1 MLLRVL
7 IVDDSILFRRAVS
20 DALSGIPDIEIVGT
34 AANGRIALSR
44 IKSLRPDIMTLDLEM
59 PEMNGLEVLSAIK
72 TEGLDVGAILLSCLT
87 VRGGDLTIKGLE
99 LGAFDYVPKPDGGS
113 AEENTLYLRRALE
126 PLLKAFSRQREI
138 RKILRGGRPLS
149 APPAAPKLV
158 TLPTPSAHL
167 PQSHLTAIPGRRS
180 EALAIGISTG
190 GPKALIEVMTA
201 LPAKLN
207 VPVFIVQHMPAYF
220 TTSLAANL
228 NGRCSFRV
236 KEAENGE
243 LVTPDTAYIAPG
255 GKQMKVALAADGISK
270 IVRVTD
276 DPAENNCRPSV
287 DYLFRSI
294 AHHYLGRA
302 TGVIMTGMGSDG
314 AVGLKLMKRNGAVTI
329 AQNETTCVVYGMPK
343 AAVDIGAVDAVVPLD
358 MIAAEIMKTLGRA

>member
-34 AANGRIALSR
+34 AANGQIALSR
-44 IKSLRPDIMTLDLEM
+44 VKSLRPDIMTLDLEM

-99 LGAFDYVPKPDGGS
+99 SGAFDYVTKPDGGS

-126 PLLKAFSRQREI
+126 PLLRAFSRQREI

-158 TLPTPSAHL
+158 QPTPTAHL
-167 PQSHLTAIPGRRS
+167 PPSHLVTIPGRRS

-190 GPKALIEVMTA
+190 GPTALISVMTA
-201 LPAKLN
+201 LPATLK
-207 VPVFIVQHMPAYF
+207 VPVFIVQHMPAFF

-243 LVTPDTAYIAPG
+243 LVLPDTAYIAPG
-255 GKQMKVALAADGISK
+255 GKQMKVALAADGMSK

-329 AQNETTCVVYGMPK
+329 AQNEATCVVYGMPK